1 MKLPFFIEKNW
12 LIPTFLK
19 NLSTLEYTVA
29 TNNLSLATID
39 ITTQLVERCRSNDSA
54 AQFELY
60 KRYSKAMYN
69 ISLRMLGNSD
79 DAQDVLQDAFV
90 AAFQNLQ
97 QFTGKATFG
106 AWLKRIVIN
115 RCLDFL
121 KKKRLPIVEIE
132 NISYKISEK
141 PVEKEKEFTLY
152 GIHPKQV
159 HNEIKNLPKGCRVIL
174 NLYLL
179 EGYDHKEI
187 AQILE
192 ISESTSKSQYARA
205 KKLLK
210 ERLLH

>member
-1 MKLPFFIEKNW
+1 M
-12 LIPTFLK
+12 
-19 NLSTLEYTVA
+19 
-29 TNNLSLATID
+29 SLATID
-39 ITTQLVERCRSNDSA
+39 ITTQLVERCRQNDSA

-60 KRYSKAMYN
+60 SRYSKAMYN
-69 ISLRMLGNSD
+69 ISLRMLGNAD

-115 RCLDFL
+115 KCLDRL
-121 KKKRLPIVEIE
+121 KKKKLPIVEME
-132 NISYKISEK
+132 NVAYKITDDSMNCDGE
-141 PVEKEKEFTLY
+141 EFNLY
-152 GIHPKQV
+152 GIRPEKV
-159 HNEIKNLPKGCRVIL
+159 HHEIKTLPKGCRVVF

-192 ISESTSKSQYARA
+192 ISESTSKSQFARA
-205 KKLLK
+205 KKLLREK
-210 ERLLH
+210 LT